1 MNISVHIDQ
10 VTVEG
15 AALTRREREQL
26 AVTLEQEL
34 TRLLRQRA
42 AGRAL
47 AQRPAA
53 IQPAGDAR
61 AGFALGHR
69 IARELLAALPAGT
82 FGPPVPVSPRATR

>member
-34 TRLLRQRA
+34 TRLLRQPA
-42 AGRAL
+42 AGRRGP
-47 AQRPAA
+47 RPAA